1 MGGGWGPSR
10 LQGSSGTKSLS
21 TGQTWGLHPICYGAS
36 NLEDQPLD
44 SQKKQSSPHKLD
56 PRFPPGSHRGC
67 SRTHKW
73 SSSFLEN
80 IFLEKDGSREFICG
94 SSPSGSSR
102 STSQ

>member
-10 LQGSSGTKSLS
+10 LQGSSGTMSLS
-21 TGQTWGLHPICYGAS
+21 TGQTWDLHPHLLWGFQP
-36 NLEDQPLD
+36 EDQPLD
-44 SQKKQSSPHKLD
+44 SQKKQPSPHKLD
-56 PRFPPGSHRGC
+56 PRFLLGSHRGC
-67 SRTHKW
+67 PRTHKW